1 MEQQLKLNLVT
12 IKYLQKNRK
21 NGHFLYPKE
30 YTFLTP
36 YEYQRGQVLNVVNRH
51 QKLKAKVVVVKDT
64 VEAPADSEHKRL
76 YCVPSAK
83 WEWDFDHNKR
93 VQREDYHP
101 LTKEDPN
108 ETHES
113 K

>member
-1 MEQQLKLNLVT
+1 MEQHLKLNLVT
-12 IKYLQKNRK
+12 IKYLQKHQK
-21 NGHFLYPKE
+21 NGYFLSPKE
-30 YTFLTP
+30 YAFLTL

-51 QKLKAKVVVVKDT
+51 QKLKAKVVVVKGT
-64 VEAPADSEHKRL
+64 VEAPADSKHKLL

-93 VQREDYHP
+93 VQREDYH
-101 LTKEDPN
+101 LRTKEESN
-108 ETHES
+108 EAHES